1 MAAANRLRNGV
12 CDASGWPEGV
22 PVVVEDE
29 KVDAGDPPK
38 LPAIGDCCDW
48 AVTLAFVGVEGLL
61 ALKRPAVVGDCV
73 GVVIVS

>member
-1 MAAANRLRNGV
+1 M
-12 CDASGWPEGV
+12 
-22 PVVVEDE
+22 VEDE

-61 ALKRPAVVGDCV
+61 ALKRP
-73 GVVIVS
+73 VIVISTTSHY